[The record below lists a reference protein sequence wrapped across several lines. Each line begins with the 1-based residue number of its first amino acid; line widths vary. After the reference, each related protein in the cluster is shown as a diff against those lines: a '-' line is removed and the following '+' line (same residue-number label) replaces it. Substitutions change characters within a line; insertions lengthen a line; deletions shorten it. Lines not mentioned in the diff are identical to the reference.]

1 MPRNHLELEPRD
13 SGPVLVQ
20 AGPPAKDVDPRASTE
35 ARRDAP
41 EAAQS
46 AEQLQRGP
54 VQAGH
59 QRFVLTDSVA
69 FRQVPYLEEDPSTV
83 VLDRRRVLEG
93 YECYIVEQWACA
105 RTHPTFVITT
115 YTGDPSHKV
124 VAGVLSVPTDE
135 KTWSLRLRIYF
146 KALSQYHARPRD
158 TPLGTLMIT
167 NLSVFPSSLT
177 VIPVP
182 DGDVRKHRESFFVNE
197 NLKRLGCS
205 GRVGITLAT
214 PSGATEAKFQQLY
227 RTSEKIPLAGAVIEL
242 VKLCQVALVL
252 FGKLEPEYA
261 DGLLCDVTERAVNDW
276 WVEIGNEYYNIEPHD
291 GILGPTTV
299 SALLGTL
306 IGARNRLNAYGAPIA
321 KDVFDVENTK
331 RGIAYFQK
339 SQRLQ
344 KTRRLDRK
352 TLGLLHRTTAKTASG
367 EGWTVPKAV
376 KSTVAELSG
385 KGGEMV
391 MDIVGGRDKAGIAEV
406 ETVDIERF
414 VQLIHGERS
423 KWLWYGKPRKHH
435 NNMFSRLPD
444 EDTKANRKEPKDED
458 DQVPAM
464 IQRRESTAEPLRL
477 RKRDTGASVDK
488 YSPEDKE
495 SRIKRAT
502 GKLGDARSGIG
513 GRLKDVVGLRSH
525 QHKQAKVENDPLVVP
540 SNNRST
546 SLLRQTS
553 TTEDRANYPPEP
565 SPRGSM
571 DMSSAAEDTVT
582 DRPKQSQ
589 GQFAKV
595 LSETPLD
602 SQSKVFN
609 SRDSL
614 PAGDEQPELGA
625 VLTNEGTALSRT
637 ETADGSI
644 AGSIYRGI
652 DLDEL
657 FETNV
662 QFEPGPLLRRTNS
675 YSQLVIRRSYESRSE
690 ERWPRRLS
698 LSIAEESLFRWQSV
712 TQELEEEDSG
722 NTDPRKQLACEQLA
736 AEEARLNGER
746 LARLGNVVNTWVEG
760 TINHVQELNV
770 MAERDQQDL
779 EEIYYP
785 RLDEYNSLREESK
798 EMLSQERAGLH
809 EAIKDIE
816 TLGAKLEYEVNALRG
831 KVEDVEDGV
840 SEFEKQVLVVED
852 MVQMLEDECRPREGW
867 LGWIYRRATG
877 GGEKRKAET

>member
-1 MPRNHLELEPRD
+1 MPRNALELEHHDGAPTV
-13 SGPVLVQ
+13 PQ
-20 AGPPAKDVDPRASTE
+20 AGPISKDAEPRASLD
-35 ARRDAP
+35 ARRDNTEGGQP
-41 EAAQS
+41 
-46 AEQLQRGP
+46 AEQPPRG
-54 VQAGH
+54 
-59 QRFVLTDSVA
+59 
-69 FRQVPYLEEDPSTV
+69 YLEEDPSTI

-93 YECYIVEQWACA
+93 YECYIVEQWACS

-135 KTWSLRLRIYF
+135 KAWSARLRIYF
-146 KALSQYHARPRD
+146 KALSQYHARSRD

-167 NLSVFPSSLT
+167 NLSAFPSSLT

-182 DGDVRKHRESFFVNE
+182 GGDVRKHRESFFVNE

-205 GRVGITLAT
+205 GRVGITLAP
-214 PSGATEAKFQQLY
+214 PSGATEYKFHQLY
-227 RTSEKIPLAGAVIEL
+227 RTSEKIPLSGAVIEL

-261 DGLLCDVTERAVNDW
+261 DGLLCDVTEKAVNDW
-276 WVEIGNEYYNIEPHD
+276 WVEIGNEYYSIEPHD

-299 SALLGTL
+299 AALLGTL
-306 IGARNRLNAYGAPIA
+306 MGARNRLNAYGAPIG
-321 KDVFDVENTK
+321 KDVFDVESTK

-339 SQRLQ
+339 SQRVQ

-352 TLGLLHRTTAKTASG
+352 TLGLLHRATAKTASG

-414 VQLIHGERS
+414 VQLVHGERS

-435 NNMFSRLPD
+435 GNMFNRLPD
-444 EDTKANRKEPKDED
+444 EDSKANRKESKHED
-458 DQVPAM
+458 DLDPPP
-464 IQRRESTAEPLRL
+464 IQHRDTTTSEIAGL
-477 RKRDTGASVDK
+477 RKRETGTSIDK
-488 YSPEDKE
+488 YSPDDKE

-513 GRLKDVVGLRSH
+513 GRIKDAVGLRSH
-525 QHKQAKVENDPLVVP
+525 QHKHSRVENDAVL
-540 SNNRST
+540 SGNDRSENA
-546 SLLRQTS
+546 LRQSS
-553 TTEDRANYPPEP
+553 TAEDHTQYPPEP
-565 SPRGSM
+565 SPRESM
-571 DMSSAAEDTVT
+571 EMSSAAEETVN
-582 DRPKQSQ
+582 DKLRKQQ
-589 GQFAKV
+589 AQFTKI
-595 LSETPLD
+595 LSETPQD
-602 SQSKVFN
+602 SQPATAFQSKDN
-609 SRDSL
+609 L
-614 PAGDEQPELGA
+614 PRGDEQPELGA
-625 VLTNEGTALSRT
+625 ILTNEGRALSRT
-637 ETADGSI
+637 DMAEDSI

-652 DLDEL
+652 DLDTL
-657 FETNV
+657 FEANA
-662 QFEPGPLLRRTNS
+662 QFEPGALLRRTNS
-675 YSQLVIRRSYESRSE
+675 FSNFITRRSFENRSD

-698 LSIAEESLFRWQSV
+698 LSIAEESLFRWQDV
-712 TQELEEEDSG
+712 THDPEADLADT
-722 NTDPRKQLACEQLA
+722 TDPTKQLAYEQLA

-746 LARLGNVVNTWVEG
+746 LTRLGNVVNAWVEG

-770 MAERDQQDL
+770 EAEHDQQEL

-798 EMLSQERAGLH
+798 EIISQERAALQDS
-809 EAIKDIE
+809 IKDIE

-840 SEFEKQVLVVED
+840 TEFERQVRVVED
-852 MVQMLEDECRPREGW
+852 MIRILEDECQPKEGW
-867 LGWIYRRATG
+867 LGWIYRRVAG
-877 GGEKRKAET
+877 GGEKTKVET

>member
-1 MPRNHLELEPRD
+1 MPRNQPEPDSRD
-13 SGPVLVQ
+13 GGPALFQSG
-20 AGPPAKDVDPRASTE
+20 APARDVESPE

-41 EAAQS
+41 EPS
-46 AEQLQRGP
+46 EQLQRGP

-69 FRQVPYLEEDPSTV
+69 FRQVVYLEEDPSTV

-115 YTGDPSHKV
+115 FTGDSAHKV

-135 KTWSLRLRIYF
+135 KSWSLRLRIYF

-182 DGDVRKHRESFFVNE
+182 GGDVRKHRESFFVNE

-205 GRVGITLAT
+205 GRVGITLAP
-214 PSGATEAKFQQLY
+214 PSGATEAKFHQLY

-276 WVEIGNEYYNIEPHD
+276 WVEIGNEYYSIEPHD

-299 SALLGTL
+299 AALLGIL

-339 SQRLQ
+339 SQRLP

-352 TLGLLHRTTAKTASG
+352 TLGLLHRATAKTASG

-414 VQLIHGERS
+414 VQLVHGERS

-435 NNMFSRLPD
+435 GNMFSRLPD
-444 EDTKANRKEPKDED
+444 EDTKPKDED
-458 DQVPAM
+458 DQGPTM
-464 IQRRESTAEPLRL
+464 IRRRESTAEAPGI
-477 RKRDTGASVDK
+477 RKRETGASVDK
-488 YSPEDKE
+488 SSPDDKE

-525 QHKQAKVENDPLVVP
+525 QHKHSKVENDPVVVP
-540 SNNRST
+540 SNNRSE
-546 SLLRQTS
+546 SLLRQAS

-565 SPRGSM
+565 SPRESM

-582 DRPKQSQ
+582 DRSKQSQ
-589 GQFAKV
+589 AKFTKV

-602 SQSKVFN
+602 SQSKAFN

-625 VLTNEGTALSRT
+625 LLANEGTTISRT
-637 ETADGSI
+637 ETAEDSI

-657 FETNV
+657 FAANA

-675 YSQLVIRRSYESRSE
+675 FSHLITRRTYESRPE

-712 TQELEEEDSG
+712 THDLDEDEPG
-722 NTDPRKQLACEQLA
+722 NTDPTKQLACEQLA

-746 LARLGNVVNTWVEG
+746 LARLGNVVNAWVEG

-770 MAERDQQDL
+770 MAERDQQEL

-785 RLDEYNSLREESK
+785 RLDEYKSLQEESK
-798 EMLSQERAGLH
+798 EMIAQERAALH
-809 EAIKDIE
+809 DAIKDIE

-840 SEFEKQVLVVED
+840 TEFEKQVLVVED
-852 MVQMLEDECRPREGW
+852 MVQMLEEECQPKEGW
-867 LGWIYRRATG
+867 LSWMYSRLTG
-877 GGEKRKAET
+877 GGEKRKVDT

>member
-1 MPRNHLELEPRD
+1 MPRNPPPEPDHDSAAAAAQNGAAAKDAEPRM
-13 SGPVLVQ
+13 SL
-20 AGPPAKDVDPRASTE
+20 DV
-35 ARRDAP
+35 RRDP
-41 EAAQS
+41 EAAQP
-46 AEQLQRGP
+46 AEQPQRGA

-69 FRQVPYLEEDPSTV
+69 FRYLEEDPSTV

-105 RTHPTFVITT
+105 RSHPTFVITT
-115 YTGDPSHKV
+115 YTGDASHKV

-135 KTWSLRLRIYF
+135 KSWSLRLRIYF
-146 KALSQYHARPRD
+146 KALSQYHARSRD

-167 NLSVFPSSLT
+167 NLSAFPSSLT

-182 DGDVRKHRESFFVNE
+182 GGDVRKHRESFFVNE

-205 GRVGITLAT
+205 GRVGITLAP
-214 PSGATEAKFQQLY
+214 PSGATEYKFHQLY
-227 RTSEKIPLAGAVIEL
+227 RTSEKIPLSGAVIEL

-261 DGLLCDVTERAVNDW
+261 DGLLCDITEKAVNDW
-276 WVEIGNEYYNIEPHD
+276 WIEIGNEYYSIEPHD

-299 SALLGTL
+299 AALLGTL
-306 IGARNRLNAYGAPIA
+306 IGARNRLNAYGAPVG
-321 KDVFDVENTK
+321 KDVFDIENTK

-339 SQRLQ
+339 SQRIQ

-352 TLGLLHRTTAKTASG
+352 TLGLLHRATAKTASG
-367 EGWTVPKAV
+367 EGWTVPRAV

-414 VQLIHGERS
+414 VQLVHGERS
-423 KWLWYGKPRKHH
+423 KWLWYGKPRKHG
-435 NNMFSRLPD
+435 NMFSRLPD
-444 EDTKANRKEPKDED
+444 EDTKANRKESKDEED
-458 DQVPAM
+458 P
-464 IQRRESTAEPLRL
+464 EPPVNRYKDTSVEAPGL
-477 RKRDTGASVDK
+477 RKRETGASMDK

-513 GRLKDVVGLRSH
+513 GRIKDVVGLRSH
-525 QHKQAKVENDPLVVP
+525 QHKHSRVENDSVLY
-540 SNNRST
+540 SGNDRSE
-546 SLLRQTS
+546 SVLRQLS
-553 TTEDRANYPPEP
+553 TTEDRLHYPPDP

-571 DMSSAAEDTVT
+571 EISSAAEDAANEKSKK
-582 DRPKQSQ
+582 PQA
-589 GQFAKV
+589 QFTKV
-595 LSETPLD
+595 LSETPHD
-602 SQSKVFN
+602 SQPNVFA

-625 VLTNEGTALSRT
+625 ILTNEETAMSRT
-637 ETADGSI
+637 DTAEGSI

-657 FETNV
+657 FEANA
-662 QFEPGPLLRRTNS
+662 QFEPGTLLRRTNS
-675 YSQLVIRRSYESRSE
+675 FSNFITRRSYENRSD

-698 LSIAEESLFRWQSV
+698 LSIAEESLFRWQDV
-712 TQELEEEDSG
+712 THDSDDDRAD
-722 NTDPRKQLACEQLA
+722 NTDPMKQLACEQLA

-746 LARLGNVVNTWVEG
+746 LARLGNVVNAWVG
-760 TINHVQELNV
+760 STINHVQELNV
-770 MAERDQQDL
+770 EAERDQQEL

-785 RLDEYNSLREESK
+785 RLDEYNSLREESQ
-798 EMLSQERAGLH
+798 EIITQERVALQ
-809 EAIKDIE
+809 ESIKDIE

-840 SEFEKQVLVVED
+840 TEFERQVLVVED
-852 MVQMLEDECRPREGW
+852 MVQMLEDECQPKEGW
-867 LGWIYRRATG
+867 LGWIYRGLAGRG
-877 GGEKRKAET
+877 KKAEVES